1 MRLVAL
7 DTATPATTVAVA
19 DAARVHEARHDPT
32 PGERPGHATRL
43 LGLLEGAMEAA
54 GVAWG
59 EVERLAVGV
68 GPGSFTG
75 LRIGIA
81 TARGLAQSRDLP
93 LAGVSTLEALALG
106 AGERGGVA
114 PGAGEGRGAVPL
126 RAGEGRGAVPPAV
139 LAVLD
144 ARRGEAFAAAFLEG
158 REILAA
164 AARTPPAL
172 GQAAAALPPGSL
184 AVGDGAIRFREHLE
198 AAGIRV
204 PADGDG
210 RHRVSARWHCRL
222 AERRPAGSWEAVLPD
237 YLRLPDA
244 EIARRPA

>member
-1 MRLVAL
+1 MRVVAM
-7 DTATPATTVAVA
+7 DTATAATSVAVA
-19 DAARVHEARHDPT
+19 DGARVHCARHDPA

-43 LGLLEGAMEAA
+43 LGLLEEAMDAA
-54 GVAWG
+54 GVGWAQ
-59 EVERLAVGV
+59 VERLAVGV

-106 AGERGGVA
+106 AQALPRRA
-114 PGAGEGRGAVPL
+114 LADDATGALGAD
-126 RAGEGRGAVPPAV
+126 AATV

-144 ARRGEAFAAAFLEG
+144 ARRGEAFAAAYRDG
-158 REILAA
+158 VEIAAPAALSPAALSELAA
-164 AARTPPAL
+164 ALA
-172 GQAAAALPPGSL
+172 PGSL

-198 AAGIRV
+198 AVGIQV

-210 RHRVSARWHCRL
+210 RHRVNARWHCRL
-222 AERRPAGSWEAVLPD
+222 AEGRAAGPWVAVWPD

>member
-1 MRLVAL
+1 MTAVCIVAM
-7 DTATPATTVAVA
+7 DTATAATSVAVTNGP
-19 DAARVHEARHDPT
+19 RVHCARHDPA

-43 LGLLEGAMEAA
+43 LGLVEEAMGAA
-54 GVAWG
+54 GVGWG

-81 TARGLAQSRDLP
+81 TARGLAQSRGLP
-93 LAGVSTLEALALG
+93 LAGVSTLEALAAG
-106 AGERGGVA
+106 AGAREWRRDA
-114 PGAGEGRGAVPL
+114 PATIL
-126 RAGEGRGAVPPAV
+126 S
-139 LAVLD
+139 VLD
-144 ARRGEAFAAAFLEG
+144 ARRGEAFAAAYRDG
-158 REILAA
+158 AEIVAPAALTPEVLARAA
-164 AARTPPAL
+164 AQLPA
-172 GQAAAALPPGSL
+172 GSL

-198 AAGIRV
+198 AVGIQV
-204 PADGDG
+204 PDDGDG

-222 AERRPAGSWEAVLPD
+222 AEGRPAGSWEAVLPD

>member
-19 DAARVHEARHDPT
+19 DGARVHEARHDPT

-81 TARGLAQSRDLP
+81 TARGLAQSRGLP
-93 LAGVSTLEALALG
+93 LAGVSTLEALAVG
-106 AGERGGVA
+106 AGERGSVA
-114 PGAGEGRGAVPL
+114 PGAGGREDL
-126 RAGEGRGAVPPAV
+126 PPAV

-198 AAGIRV
+198 AVGIRV

>member
-114 PGAGEGRGAVPL
+114 PGAGEGRGAVP
-126 RAGEGRGAVPPAV
+126 PAV

-158 REILAA
+158 REILSA